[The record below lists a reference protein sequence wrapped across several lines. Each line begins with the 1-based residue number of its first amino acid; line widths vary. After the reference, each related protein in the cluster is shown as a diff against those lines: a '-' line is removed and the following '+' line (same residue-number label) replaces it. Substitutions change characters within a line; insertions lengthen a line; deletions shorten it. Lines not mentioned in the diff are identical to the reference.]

1 MINTEKQ
8 LMSLVN
14 AAQVLTST
22 LDIDQVLEKLIS
34 EVLHVIKGADAGVLF
49 MLNTETNRL
58 IAKHAIGY
66 DLAYLKKIH
75 LASNE
80 GMTGKVFSQKKA
92 FRFHSSDDVTENMA
106 DLFPQYEENYTK
118 AVGDFTY
125 PKSAVCAPLLDKSN
139 SCIGVLTIVNFSGD
153 TQFENSD
160 LTMLQ
165 AFANQSSIAIENA
178 KLFTQNERSKRIYN
192 ALTRVS
198 LTRGRLN
205 EMIDTLASLLGQS
218 VAIITDFYDLLVASS
233 STAKLA
239 TEILKEQESE
249 HLHTVVQ
256 QCVRHQVHI
265 PINHEM
271 YVSYLFPI
279 HIERGVI
286 GILLIVMDHH
296 LQMDPLD
303 LFAVEQASALFA
315 LQLAEEEKELEISFK
330 YDGYLL
336 QQLLN
341 LNFNAFYKRQEAQQA
356 THYLCATLQLEGS
369 KYGVAQTKK
378 KQQQFSKLLYR
389 LTRLFSLPVFIS
401 EHDSHYHFLF
411 MNNLREPVEQFKESI
426 QHFFKLLDQDS
437 KKYNSLSFMV
447 GLGRHFDSIENI
459 SSSYRDSKKC
469 IDYLQTLEQAPFIL
483 SYDKLGPYTLFLNN
497 DPQEMAEYVEMKLG
511 PIIKYDKQHKTD
523 LLYTL
528 KVFFENNQNRKQTA
542 EACFVHLNTIKYRL
556 QTIFS
561 LIEIDEQNGK
571 TMFELNL
578 AIYMLSYLQNAKL
591 AKTDKV

>member
-1 MINTEKQ
+1 
-8 LMSLVN
+8 MSLVN

-22 LDIDQVLEKLIS
+22 LDINQVLEKLMS
-34 EVLHVIKGADAGVLF
+34 EVLHVIEGADAGVLF

-58 IAKHAIGY
+58 VAKHAIGY

-80 GMTGKVFSQKKA
+80 GMTGKVFSQKQA
-92 FRFHSSDDVTENMA
+92 FRFHSSSVVTESMA
-106 DLFPQYEENYTK
+106 DLFPQYEENYIK

-198 LTRGRLN
+198 LTRGRLSD
-205 EMIDTLASLLGQS
+205 MIDTLASLLGQS
-218 VAIITDFYDLLVASS
+218 VAIMTDFYDLLIASS
-233 STAKLA
+233 PTAKFA
-239 TEILKEQESE
+239 TDILKEQKSM
-249 HLHTVVQ
+249 HLDKVVQ
-256 QCVRHQVHI
+256 QCERHQVYI
-265 PINHEM
+265 PIKDET

-279 HIERGVI
+279 HTERGVI
-286 GILLIVMDHH
+286 GVLLIVMNHH

-315 LQLAEEEKELEISFK
+315 LQLAEEEKELENSFK

-336 QQLLN
+336 QQLLSS
-341 LNFNAFYKRQEAQQA
+341 NFNAFYKRQEAHQ
-356 THYLCATLQLEGS
+356 TSHYLCATLQLDGS
-369 KYGVAQTKK
+369 TYHVAQTKRM
-378 KQQQFSKLLYR
+378 QHQFSKLLYR

-401 EHDSHYHFLF
+401 EHDLHYHFLF
-411 MNNLREPVEQFKESI
+411 MNNLRVSVEQFKERI
-426 QHFFKLLDQDS
+426 QYFFVLLEKDS
-437 KKYNSLSFMV
+437 TKYNSLSFIV
-447 GLGRHFDSIENI
+447 GLGRHFDTIENI
-459 SSSYRDSKKC
+459 FSSYRDSTKC
-469 IDYLQTLEQAPFIL
+469 IDYLQTLEQAPFII

-497 DPQEMAEYVEMKLG
+497 DPQEMAEYVGLKLG
-511 PIIKYDKQHKTD
+511 PIIEYDNQHKTD

-528 KVFFENNQNRKQTA
+528 KLFFEHNQNRKKTA

-578 AIYMLSYLQNAKL
+578 AIYMFSYLQNIKL
-591 AKTDKV
+591 AKTDKG

>member
-1 MINTEKQ
+1 
-8 LMSLVN
+8 MSLVN

-22 LDIDQVLEKLIS
+22 LDINQVLEKLMS
-34 EVLHVIKGADAGVLF
+34 EVLHVIEGADAGVLF

-58 IAKHAIGY
+58 VAKHAIGY

-80 GMTGKVFSQKKA
+80 GMTGKVFSQKQA
-92 FRFHSSDDVTENMA
+92 FRFHSSSDVTESMA
-106 DLFPQYEENYTK
+106 DLFPQYEENYIK

-198 LTRGRLN
+198 LTRGRLSD
-205 EMIDTLASLLGQS
+205 MIDTLASLLGQS
-218 VAIITDFYDLLVASS
+218 VAIMTDFYDLLIASS
-233 STAKLA
+233 PTAKFA
-239 TEILKEQESE
+239 TDILKEQKSM
-249 HLHTVVQ
+249 HLDKVVQ
-256 QCVRHQVHI
+256 QCERHQVYI
-265 PINHEM
+265 PIKDET

-279 HIERGVI
+279 HTERGVI
-286 GILLIVMDHH
+286 GVLLIVMNHH

-315 LQLAEEEKELEISFK
+315 LQLAEEEKELENSFK

-336 QQLLN
+336 QQLLSS
-341 LNFNAFYKRQEAQQA
+341 NFNAFYKRQEAHQ
-356 THYLCATLQLEGS
+356 TSHYLCATLQLDGS
-369 KYGVAQTKK
+369 TYHVAQTKRM
-378 KQQQFSKLLYR
+378 QHQFSKLLYR

-401 EHDSHYHFLF
+401 EHDLHYHFLF
-411 MNNLREPVEQFKESI
+411 MNNLRVSVEQFKERI
-426 QHFFKLLDQDS
+426 QDFFVLLEKDS
-437 KKYNSLSFMV
+437 TKYNSLSFIV
-447 GLGRHFDSIENI
+447 GLGRHFDTIENI
-459 SSSYRDSKKC
+459 FSSYRDSTKC
-469 IDYLQTLEQAPFIL
+469 IDYLQTLEQAPFII

-497 DPQEMAEYVEMKLG
+497 DPQEMAEYVGLKLG
-511 PIIKYDKQHKTD
+511 PIIEYDNQHKTD

-528 KVFFENNQNRKQTA
+528 KLFFEHNQNRKKTA

-578 AIYMLSYLQNAKL
+578 AIYMFSYLQNIKL
-591 AKTDKV
+591 AKTDKG

>member
-1 MINTEKQ
+1 
-8 LMSLVN
+8 MSLVN

-22 LDIDQVLEKLIS
+22 LDINQVLEKLMS
-34 EVLHVIKGADAGVLF
+34 EVLHVIEGADAGVLF

-58 IAKHAIGY
+58 VAKHAIGY

-80 GMTGKVFSQKKA
+80 GMTGKVFSQKQA
-92 FRFHSSDDVTENMA
+92 FRFHSSSDVTESMA
-106 DLFPQYEENYTK
+106 DLFPQYEENYIK

-198 LTRGRLN
+198 LTRGRLSD
-205 EMIDTLASLLGQS
+205 MIDTLASLLGQS
-218 VAIITDFYDLLVASS
+218 VAIMTDFYDLLIASS
-233 STAKLA
+233 PTAKFA
-239 TEILKEQESE
+239 TDILKEQKSM
-249 HLHTVVQ
+249 HLDKVVQ
-256 QCVRHQVHI
+256 QCERHQVYI
-265 PINHEM
+265 PIKDET

-279 HIERGVI
+279 HTERGVI
-286 GILLIVMDHH
+286 GVLLIVMNHH

-315 LQLAEEEKELEISFK
+315 LQLAEEEKELENSFK

-336 QQLLN
+336 QQLLSS
-341 LNFNAFYKRQEAQQA
+341 NFNAFYKRQEAHQ
-356 THYLCATLQLEGS
+356 TSHYLCATLQLDGS
-369 KYGVAQTKK
+369 TYHVAQTKRM
-378 KQQQFSKLLYR
+378 QHQFSKLLYR

-401 EHDSHYHFLF
+401 EHDLHYHFLF
-411 MNNLREPVEQFKESI
+411 MNNLRVSVEQFKERI
-426 QHFFKLLDQDS
+426 QYFFVLLEKDS
-437 KKYNSLSFMV
+437 TKYNSLSFIV
-447 GLGRHFDSIENI
+447 GLGRHFDTIENI
-459 SSSYRDSKKC
+459 FSSYRDSTKC
-469 IDYLQTLEQAPFIL
+469 IDYLQTLEQAPFII

-497 DPQEMAEYVEMKLG
+497 DPQEMAEYVGLKLG
-511 PIIKYDKQHKTD
+511 PIIEYDNQHKTD

-528 KVFFENNQNRKQTA
+528 KLFFEHNQNRKKTA

-578 AIYMLSYLQNAKL
+578 AIYMFSYLQNIKL
-591 AKTDKV
+591 AKTDKG

>member
-1 MINTEKQ
+1 
-8 LMSLVN
+8 MSLVN

-22 LDIDQVLEKLIS
+22 LDINQVLEKLMS
-34 EVLHVIKGADAGVLF
+34 EVLHVIDGADAGVLF

-58 IAKHAIGY
+58 VAKHAIGY

-80 GMTGKVFSQKKA
+80 GMTGKVFSQKQA
-92 FRFHSSDDVTENMA
+92 FRFHSSNDVTESMA

-198 LTRGRLN
+198 LTRGRLSD
-205 EMIDTLASLLGQS
+205 MIDTLASLLGQS
-218 VAIITDFYDLLVASS
+218 VAIMTDFYDLLIASS
-233 STAKLA
+233 PTAKLA
-239 TEILKEQESE
+239 TDILKEQKST
-249 HLHTVVQ
+249 HLDTVVQ
-256 QCVRHQVHI
+256 QCVRRQVYI
-265 PINHEM
+265 PIKDET

-279 HIERGVI
+279 HTERGVI
-286 GILLIVMDHH
+286 GVLLIVMNQH

-315 LQLAEEEKELEISFK
+315 LQLAEEEKELENSFK

-336 QQLLN
+336 QQLLSS
-341 LNFNAFYKRQEAQQA
+341 NFNAFYKRQEVQQ
-356 THYLCATLQLEGS
+356 TSHYLCATLQLDGS
-369 KYGVAQTKK
+369 TYHVAQTKK
-378 KQQQFSKLLYR
+378 MQHQFSKLLYR

-401 EHDSHYHFLF
+401 EHDLHYHFLF
-411 MNNLREPVEQFKESI
+411 MNNLRVSVEQFKERI
-426 QHFFKLLDQDS
+426 QYFFVLLEKDS
-437 KKYNSLSFMV
+437 TKYNSLSFMV
-447 GLGRHFDSIENI
+447 GLGRHFDTIENI
-459 SSSYRDSKKC
+459 FSSYRDSTKC
-469 IDYLQTLEQAPFIL
+469 IDYLQTLEQAPFII

-497 DPQEMAEYVEMKLG
+497 DPQEMSEYVELKLG
-511 PIIKYDKQHKTD
+511 PIIEYDNQHKTD

-528 KVFFENNQNRKQTA
+528 KLFFEHNQNRKKTA

-578 AIYMLSYLQNAKL
+578 AIYMFSYLQNIKL
-591 AKTDKV
+591 AKTDKG

>member
-1 MINTEKQ
+1 
-8 LMSLVN
+8 MSLVN

-22 LDIDQVLEKLIS
+22 LDINQVLEKLMS
-34 EVLHVIKGADAGVLF
+34 EVLHVIEGADAGVLF

-58 IAKHAIGY
+58 VAKHAIGY

-80 GMTGKVFSQKKA
+80 GMTGKVFSQKQA
-92 FRFHSSDDVTENMA
+92 FRFHSSSDVTESMA
-106 DLFPQYEENYTK
+106 DLFPQYEENYIK

-198 LTRGRLN
+198 LTRGRLSD
-205 EMIDTLASLLGQS
+205 MIDTLASLLGQS
-218 VAIITDFYDLLVASS
+218 VAIMTDFYDLLIASS
-233 STAKLA
+233 PTAKFA
-239 TEILKEQESE
+239 TDILKEQKSM
-249 HLHTVVQ
+249 HLDKVVQ
-256 QCVRHQVHI
+256 QCERHQVYI
-265 PINHEM
+265 PIKDET

-279 HIERGVI
+279 HTERGVI
-286 GILLIVMDHH
+286 GVLLIVMNHH

-315 LQLAEEEKELEISFK
+315 LQLAEEEKELENSFK

-336 QQLLN
+336 QQLLSS
-341 LNFNAFYKRQEAQQA
+341 NFNAFYKRQEAHQ
-356 THYLCATLQLEGS
+356 TSHYLCATLQLDGS
-369 KYGVAQTKK
+369 TYHVAQTKRM
-378 KQQQFSKLLYR
+378 QHQFSKLLYR

-401 EHDSHYHFLF
+401 EHDLHYHFLF
-411 MNNLREPVEQFKESI
+411 MNNLRVSVEQFKERI
-426 QHFFKLLDQDS
+426 QYFFELLEKDS
-437 KKYNSLSFMV
+437 TKYNSLSFIV
-447 GLGRHFDSIENI
+447 GLGRHFDTIENI
-459 SSSYRDSKKC
+459 FSSYRDSTKC
-469 IDYLQTLEQAPFIL
+469 IDYLQTLEQAPFII

-497 DPQEMAEYVEMKLG
+497 DPQEMAEYVGLKLG
-511 PIIKYDKQHKTD
+511 PIIEYDNQHKTD

-528 KVFFENNQNRKQTA
+528 KLFFEHNQNRKKTA

-578 AIYMLSYLQNAKL
+578 AIYMFSYLQNIKL
-591 AKTDKV
+591 AKTDKG

>member
-1 MINTEKQ
+1 
-8 LMSLVN
+8 MSLVN

-22 LDIDQVLEKLIS
+22 LDINQVLEKLMS
-34 EVLHVIKGADAGVLF
+34 EVLHVIEGADAGVLF

-58 IAKHAIGY
+58 VAKHAIGY

-80 GMTGKVFSQKKA
+80 GMTGKVFSQKQA
-92 FRFHSSDDVTENMA
+92 FRFHSSSDVTESMA
-106 DLFPQYEENYTK
+106 DLFPQYEENYIK

-198 LTRGRLN
+198 LTRGRLSD
-205 EMIDTLASLLGQS
+205 MIDTLASLLGQS
-218 VAIITDFYDLLVASS
+218 VAIMTDFYDLLIASS
-233 STAKLA
+233 PTAKFA
-239 TEILKEQESE
+239 TDILKEQKSM
-249 HLHTVVQ
+249 HLDKVVQ
-256 QCVRHQVHI
+256 QCERHQVYI
-265 PINHEM
+265 PIKDET

-279 HIERGVI
+279 HTERGVI
-286 GILLIVMDHH
+286 GVLLIVMNQH

-315 LQLAEEEKELEISFK
+315 LQLAEEEKELENSFK

-336 QQLLN
+336 QQLLSS
-341 LNFNAFYKRQEAQQA
+341 NFNAFYKRQEVQQ
-356 THYLCATLQLEGS
+356 TSHYLCATLQLDGS
-369 KYGVAQTKK
+369 TYHVAQTKK
-378 KQQQFSKLLYR
+378 MQHQFSKLLYR

-401 EHDSHYHFLF
+401 EHDLHYHFLF
-411 MNNLREPVEQFKESI
+411 MNNLRVSVEQFKERI
-426 QHFFKLLDQDS
+426 QYFFVLLEKDS
-437 KKYNSLSFMV
+437 TKYNSLSFMV
-447 GLGRHFDSIENI
+447 GLGRHFDTIENI
-459 SSSYRDSKKC
+459 FSSYRDSTKC
-469 IDYLQTLEQAPFIL
+469 IDYLQTLEQAPFII

-497 DPQEMAEYVEMKLG
+497 DPQEMSEYVELKLG
-511 PIIKYDKQHKTD
+511 PIIEYDNQHKTD

-528 KVFFENNQNRKQTA
+528 KLFFEHNQNRKKTA

-578 AIYMLSYLQNAKL
+578 AIYMFSYLQNIKL
-591 AKTDKV
+591 AKTDKG

>member
-1 MINTEKQ
+1 
-8 LMSLVN
+8 MSLVN

-22 LDIDQVLEKLIS
+22 LDINQVLEKLMS
-34 EVLHVIKGADAGVLF
+34 EVLHVIDGADAGVLF

-58 IAKHAIGY
+58 VAKHAIGY

-80 GMTGKVFSQKKA
+80 GMTGKVFSQKQA
-92 FRFHSSDDVTENMA
+92 FRFHSSSDVTESMA
-106 DLFPQYEENYTK
+106 DLFPQYEENYIK

-198 LTRGRLN
+198 LTRGRLSD
-205 EMIDTLASLLGQS
+205 MIDTLASLLGQS
-218 VAIITDFYDLLVASS
+218 VAIMTDFYDLLIASS
-233 STAKLA
+233 PTAKFA
-239 TEILKEQESE
+239 TDILKEQKSM
-249 HLHTVVQ
+249 HLDKVVQ
-256 QCVRHQVHI
+256 QCERHQVYI
-265 PINHEM
+265 PIKDET

-279 HIERGVI
+279 HTERGVI
-286 GILLIVMDHH
+286 GVLLIVMNHH

-315 LQLAEEEKELEISFK
+315 LQLAEEEKELENSFK

-336 QQLLN
+336 QQLLSS
-341 LNFNAFYKRQEAQQA
+341 NFNAFYKRQEAHQ
-356 THYLCATLQLEGS
+356 TSHYLCATLQLDGS
-369 KYGVAQTKK
+369 TYHVAQTKRM
-378 KQQQFSKLLYR
+378 QHQFSKLLYR

-401 EHDSHYHFLF
+401 EHDLHYHFLF
-411 MNNLREPVEQFKESI
+411 MNNLRVSVEQFKERI
-426 QHFFKLLDQDS
+426 QYFFVLLEKDS
-437 KKYNSLSFMV
+437 TKYNSLSFIV
-447 GLGRHFDSIENI
+447 GLGRHFDTIENI
-459 SSSYRDSKKC
+459 FSSYRDSTKC
-469 IDYLQTLEQAPFIL
+469 IDYLQTLEQAPFII

-497 DPQEMAEYVEMKLG
+497 DPQEMAEYVGLKLG
-511 PIIKYDKQHKTD
+511 PIIEYDNQHKTD

-528 KVFFENNQNRKQTA
+528 KLFFEHNQNRKKTA

-578 AIYMLSYLQNAKL
+578 AIYMFSYLQNIKL
-591 AKTDKV
+591 AKTDKG

>member
-1 MINTEKQ
+1 
-8 LMSLVN
+8 MSLVN

-22 LDIDQVLEKLIS
+22 LDINQVLEKLMS
-34 EVLHVIKGADAGVLF
+34 EVLHVIEGADAGVLF

-58 IAKHAIGY
+58 VAKHAIGY

-80 GMTGKVFSQKKA
+80 GMTGKVFSQKQA
-92 FRFHSSDDVTENMA
+92 FRFHSSSDVTESMA
-106 DLFPQYEENYTK
+106 DLFPQYEENYIK

-198 LTRGRLN
+198 LTRGRLSD
-205 EMIDTLASLLGQS
+205 MIDTLASLLGQS
-218 VAIITDFYDLLVASS
+218 VAIMTDFYDLLIASS
-233 STAKLA
+233 PTAKFA
-239 TEILKEQESE
+239 TDILKEQKSM
-249 HLHTVVQ
+249 HLDKVVQ
-256 QCVRHQVHI
+256 QCERHQVYI
-265 PINHEM
+265 PIKDET

-279 HIERGVI
+279 HTERGVI
-286 GILLIVMDHH
+286 GVLLIVMNHH

-315 LQLAEEEKELEISFK
+315 LQLAEEEKELENSFK

-336 QQLLN
+336 QQLLSS
-341 LNFNAFYKRQEAQQA
+341 NFNAFYKRQEAHQ
-356 THYLCATLQLEGS
+356 TSHYLCATLQLDRS
-369 KYGVAQTKK
+369 TYHVAQTKRM
-378 KQQQFSKLLYR
+378 QHQFSKLLYR

-401 EHDSHYHFLF
+401 EHDLHYHFLF
-411 MNNLREPVEQFKESI
+411 MNNLRVSVEQFKERI
-426 QHFFKLLDQDS
+426 QYFFVLLEKDS
-437 KKYNSLSFMV
+437 TKYNSLSFIV
-447 GLGRHFDSIENI
+447 GLGRHFDTIENI
-459 SSSYRDSKKC
+459 FSSYRDSTKC
-469 IDYLQTLEQAPFIL
+469 IDYLQTLEQAPFII

-497 DPQEMAEYVEMKLG
+497 DPQEMAEYVGLKLG
-511 PIIKYDKQHKTD
+511 PIIEYDNQHKTD

-528 KVFFENNQNRKQTA
+528 KLFFEHNQNRKKTA

-578 AIYMLSYLQNAKL
+578 AIYMFSYLQNIKL
-591 AKTDKV
+591 AKTDKG